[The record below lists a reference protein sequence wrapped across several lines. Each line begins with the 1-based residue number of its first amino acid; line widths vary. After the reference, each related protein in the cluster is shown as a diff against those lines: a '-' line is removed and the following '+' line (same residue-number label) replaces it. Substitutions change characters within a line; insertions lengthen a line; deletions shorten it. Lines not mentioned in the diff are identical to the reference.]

1 MSTATPIVSL
11 RDVHLTYHVRKQILS
26 RVKRRV
32 KALRGVSFDL
42 YRGEK
47 LGVVGRNGSGKSTLF
62 QILAGIFSPDRGR
75 VQTQDGLNV
84 QLLSLGVG
92 FEANLTGREN
102 AILNGMLLGKTRRY
116 MRERAE
122 AIKEFS
128 ELGDFFETPVY
139 TYSSGMSSRL
149 GFSVAMEANPD
160 VLLVDEVLGV
170 GDAEF
175 QRKSQE
181 AIMERFG
188 SQSTVVL
195 VTHSHEEILKLCDRA
210 LWIEFG
216 EVLAEGDP
224 HEVVWQ
230 YLEALFNP
238 VDPMDRTIHR

>member
-1 MSTATPIVSL
+1 MSVAIPIVSL

-62 QILAGIFSPDRGR
+62 QILAGIFSPDRGCLEK
-75 VQTQDGLNV
+75 QEGLNI
-84 QLLSLGVG
+84 QLLTLGVG

-102 AILNGMLLGKTRRY
+102 AILNGMLLGKTRKY
-116 MRERAE
+116 MKERAE
-122 AIKEFS
+122 AIKKFS
-128 ELGDFFETPVY
+128 ELGDFFEMPVY
-139 TYSSGMSSRL
+139 TYSTGMSSRL

-181 AIMERFG
+181 AIMRRFG
-188 SQSTVVL
+188 SESTVVL
-195 VTHSHEEILKLCDRA
+195 VTHSHEEILKLCDRV

-216 EVLAEGDP
+216 EVVADGDP
-224 HEVVWQ
+224 HRVVQQ
-230 YLEALFNP
+230 YLEALSKP
-238 VDPMDRTIHR
+238 VDPMNGTVYG